1 MLTCC
6 LDQLLQLY
14 FEDSLRRLDPRCL
27 YKAINVLFIYFLK
40 ERIRKKM
47 YIILRKRGRKN
58 HKTNDNHRENV
69 MLSYFKTKTQI
80 KSFFLH
86 SRTLLVANHS
96 FIVL

>member
-1 MLTCC
+1 
-6 LDQLLQLY
+6 
-14 FEDSLRRLDPRCL
+14 
-27 YKAINVLFIYFLK
+27 
-40 ERIRKKM
+40 M

-86 SRTLLVANHS
+86 SRTLLFANHS